1 VTIWVIAWVVFDS
14 RSSLLYRIHCGL
26 GGLLLLERLSSL
38 SRIRLAMYNFN
49 GGGRHNKEKRGV
61 CRLELISI

>member
-1 VTIWVIAWVVFDS
+1 M
-14 RSSLLYRIHCGL
+14 LCGL

-38 SRIRLAMYNFN
+38 SRIRLAMYHFN

-61 CRLELISI
+61 LYRHQSNLVDCVRRGL